1 MSIGIQVDMDAIER
15 ARVHALDGR
24 YEEAL
29 ATLGSLNLPQKSG
42 LPALTLKGNI
52 LALKANDHKLHLS
65 HSEVDNLRMSAQECY
80 ESVLKQ
86 DNEYVLA
93 YIDLGDLWRDKGN
106 HIAAIEF
113 FNKALKLLNTGIF
126 VESLRDELEEAH
138 RGKISAL
145 IETKL
150 QNELVHARAAA
161 MKDLPDLE
169 WA

>member
-1 MSIGIQVDMDAIER
+1 MDKDAIER

-29 ATLGSLNLPQKSG
+29 ATLGSLDKAHKGG

-65 HSEVDNLRMSAQECY
+65 QSEIENLRISAQECY
-80 ESVLKQ
+80 ESVLRQ
-86 DNEYVLA
+86 DDEYVLA
-93 YIDLGDLWRDKGN
+93 YIDLGDLWNEKGN

-145 IETKL
+145 VGTKL
-150 QNELVHARAAA
+150 QSELVHARAAA
-161 MKDLPDLE
+161 MKDLPDLD